1 MHDPAGSASAGDGR
15 ADLLIEG
22 AYVVTLDP
30 RRPVVVHGSVAVVG
44 ETVAAAGPAREVAAA
59 FPKAAERIDA
69 SGCLVMPGLIDTHT
83 HLFQVLGRGL
93 GDGLELM
100 AWLREFMLPMSV
112 HLTTAD
118 VVAAVRL
125 SSLLSLQA
133 GTTALV
139 DNHYA
144 PTDTVTTLAVA
155 AAVESVGLR
164 GAIARGV
171 FGSRVEGSD
180 RMGVPDELHAYTAA
194 EELQILDECLDE
206 RPPGSRVEIWPMPEN
221 VVYVHRD
228 LIAACADL
236 AAERDLRWQ
245 AHCSEAQEEVVIFS
259 DVYGERPV
267 EWLSRAGLLGPRA
280 TLAHAIWLDDDE
292 VAAMG
297 DARACALHQPV
308 CNQVISS
315 GAMRMRELLEAG
327 ATVGLGT
334 DGLAVSGQSI
344 FEAMKSAYALHR
356 LSRMD
361 PTWPPAE
368 QLLELACR
376 HGARVLGRPVG
387 VVEAG
392 ALADLVVVDL
402 QSPRFQPAHR
412 PVAMLALIGHGADV
426 RDVVVG
432 GEVVVR
438 RGRST
443 RVDEAEVMAKASEAA
458 ERVAGA
464 AGLEHLRAAWIDRR
478 GASSAIAS

>member
-1 MHDPAGSASAGDGR
+1 MGDVSGSASNGDR
-15 ADLLIEG
+15 RVDLIIEG
-22 AYVVTLDP
+22 AYVVTLDD
-30 RRPVVVHGSVAVVG
+30 RRPVIVDGSVAVQG
-44 ETVAAAGPAREVAAA
+44 ERIAAAGSVSEVAAA
-59 FPKAAERIDA
+59 FPQAAERIDA
-69 SGCLVMPGLIDTHT
+69 TGCLVMPGLIDTHT

-112 HLTTAD
+112 HLTTDD

-125 SSLLSLQA
+125 SSLLSLLA
-133 GTTALV
+133 GSTALV

-144 PTDTVTTLAVA
+144 PTDTATTLAVA
-155 AAVESVGLR
+155 DAVESVGVR

-171 FGSRVEGSD
+171 FGGRVEGSD
-180 RMGVPDELHAYTAA
+180 RMGVPDELHCYTAS
-194 EELQILDECLDE
+194 EELAILDECLTD
-206 RPPGSRVEIWPMPEN
+206 RPPGSRVEVWPMPEN
-221 VVYVHRD
+221 VVYVDLD
-228 LIAACADL
+228 LIAACAEL
-236 AAERDLRWQ
+236 AERHDLRWQ
-245 AHCSEAQEEVVIFS
+245 AHCSEAQEEVAIFT
-259 DVYGERPV
+259 DVHGERPV

-292 VAAMG
+292 VAAIG

-315 GAMRMRELLEAG
+315 GAMRMRELVEAG

-368 QLLELACR
+368 TLLDLACR
-376 HGARVLGRPVG
+376 HGARVLGKPVG
-387 VVEAG
+387 AVTEG

-402 QSPRFQPAHR
+402 QSPRYVPAHR
-412 PVAMLALIGHGADV
+412 PVAMLATIGHGADV

-443 RVDEAEVMAKASEAA
+443 LLDEAEVMAKAHEAA
-458 ERVAGA
+458 ERVVGA
-464 AGLEHLRAAWIDRR
+464 AGLEPLRAAWIDR
-478 GASSAIAS
+478 

>member
-1 MHDPAGSASAGDGR
+1 MPDPNPPGPAESPGGRR
-15 ADLLIEG
+15 ADLIVEG
-22 AYVVTLDP
+22 AYVVTLDDS
-30 RRPVVVHGSVAVVG
+30 RPVIVDGSVAVAGDRIAAVG
-44 ETVAAAGPAREVAAA
+44 AARDVDAS
-59 FPKAAERIDA
+59 FPEAAERIDA
-69 SGCLVMPGLIDTHT
+69 SGCLVMPGMIDTHT
-83 HLFQVLGRGL
+83 HLFQVLGRSL

-100 AWLREFMLPMSV
+100 AWLRDFMLPMAV
-112 HLTTAD
+112 HLTLDD

-125 SSLLSLQA
+125 SSLMSVLA
-133 GTTALV
+133 GTTAVV

-144 PTDTVTTLAVA
+144 PTDTATTLAVA
-155 AAVESVGLR
+155 GAVESVGLR

-180 RMGVPDELHAYTAA
+180 RMGVPDELHAFSASD
-194 EELQILDECLDE
+194 ELRIMDECLRQ
-206 RPPGSRVEIWPMPEN
+206 RPPGSRVEVWPMPEN
-221 VVYVHRD
+221 VVYVDRD

-236 AAERDLRWQ
+236 AEQRDLRWQ
-245 AHCSEAQEEVVIFS
+245 AHCSEAQEEVVIFT
-259 DVYGERPV
+259 DVHGERPV

-280 TLAHAIWLDDDE
+280 TLAHAIWLNDDE

-297 DARACALHQPV
+297 AARACALHQPV

-315 GAMRMRELLEAG
+315 GVMRLRELVDAG

-344 FEAMKSAYALHR
+344 FEAMKSAYGLHR

-368 QLLELACR
+368 QLLDLACR

-387 VVEAG
+387 VVSEG
-392 ALADLVVVDL
+392 ALADLVVIDL
-402 QSPRFQPAHR
+402 QTPRWVPAHR

-426 RDVVVG
+426 RDVVVN

-443 RVDEAEVMAKASEAA
+443 LVDQDEVMAKAREAA
-458 ERVAGA
+458 ERVATA
-464 AGLEHLRAAWIDRR
+464 AGLEPLRTAWIDR
-478 GASSAIAS
+478 

>member
-1 MHDPAGSASAGDGR
+1 MRPMSDSQAPGAAGPPPGGR
-15 ADLLIEG
+15 ADLIIEG
-22 AYVVTLDP
+22 AYVVTLDA
-30 RRPVVVHGSVAVVG
+30 RRPVIDNGSVAVVG
-44 ETVAAAGPAREVAAA
+44 NKIAAAGPAGEIKAS
-59 FPKAAERIDA
+59 FPEATERIDA

-100 AWLREFMLPMSV
+100 AWLADFMLPMAV

-125 SSLLSLQA
+125 SSLVSVLA
-133 GTTALV
+133 GTTAVV

-144 PTDTVTTLAVA
+144 PTDTATTLAVA
-155 AAVESVGLR
+155 ESVESVGLR

-194 EELQILDECLDE
+194 EELEILDECLE
-206 RPPGSRVEIWPMPEN
+206 QRPPGSRVEVWPMPEN
-221 VVYVHRD
+221 VVYVDRD

-236 AAERDLRWQ
+236 AERRDLRWQ
-245 AHCSEAQEEVVIFS
+245 AHCSEAQEEVVIFGE
-259 DVYGERPV
+259 VHGERPV

-297 DARACALHQPV
+297 ASRACALHQPV

-315 GAMRMRELLEAG
+315 GAMRLRELVDAG

-334 DGLAVSGQSI
+334 DGLAVSGQSM
-344 FEAMKSAYALHR
+344 FEAMKSAYGLHR
-356 LSRMD
+356 LARMD

-368 QLLELACR
+368 QLLELVCR
-376 HGARVLGRPVG
+376 HGARVLGKPAG
-387 VVEAG
+387 VVSEG
-392 ALADLVVVDL
+392 ALADLVVIDL

-412 PVAMLALIGHGADV
+412 PVAMLALVGHGSDV
-426 RDVVVG
+426 RDVVVDG
-432 GEVVVR
+432 DVVVR
-438 RGRST
+438 RGRPT
-443 RVDEAEVMAKASEAA
+443 LVDQDEVMAKAREAA
-458 ERVAGA
+458 ERVATA
-464 AGLEHLRAAWIDRR
+464 ADLEPLRAAWIDR
-478 GASSAIAS
+478 

>member
-1 MHDPAGSASAGDGR
+1 MSNMGDVSGSASNGDRR
-15 ADLLIEG
+15 ADLIIEG
-22 AYVVTLDP
+22 AYVVTLDD
-30 RRPVVVHGSVAVVG
+30 RQPVIVDGSVAVVG
-44 ETVAAAGPAREVAAA
+44 ERIAAAGSASEVAAA
-59 FPKAAERIDA
+59 FPQAAERIDA

-125 SSLLSLQA
+125 SSLLSLLA
-133 GTTALV
+133 GSTALV

-144 PTDTVTTLAVA
+144 PTDTATTLAVA
-155 AAVESVGLR
+155 DAVESVGLR

-171 FGSRVEGSD
+171 FGSRVEGSA

-194 EELQILDECLDE
+194 EELAILDECLTD
-206 RPPGSRVEIWPMPEN
+206 RPPGSRVEVWPMPEN
-221 VVYVHRD
+221 VVYVDLD

-236 AAERDLRWQ
+236 AEQHDLRWQ
-245 AHCSEAQEEVVIFS
+245 AHCSEAQEEVAIFT
-259 DVYGERPV
+259 DVHGERPV

-292 VAAMG
+292 VAAVG
-297 DARACALHQPV
+297 EARACALHQPV

-315 GAMRMRELLEAG
+315 GAMRMRELVDAG

-368 QLLELACR
+368 TLLDLACR
-376 HGARVLGRPVG
+376 HGARVLGKPVG
-387 VVEAG
+387 AVTEG

-402 QSPRFQPAHR
+402 QSPRYVPAHR

-438 RGRST
+438 GGRST

-458 ERVAGA
+458 ERVVGA
-464 AGLEHLRAAWIDRR
+464 AGLEPLRTAWIDR
-478 GASSAIAS
+478 